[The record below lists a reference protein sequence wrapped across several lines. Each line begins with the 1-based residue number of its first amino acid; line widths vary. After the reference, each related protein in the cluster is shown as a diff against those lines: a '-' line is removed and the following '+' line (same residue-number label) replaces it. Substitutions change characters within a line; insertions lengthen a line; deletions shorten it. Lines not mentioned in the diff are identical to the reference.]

1 MNKKNKILKDEL
13 RNANIKY
20 ESLEEELAIK
30 TIELKDLKQKKQ
42 SNECNQKDEIQ
53 ELNQEIGVLHKELK
67 TIKDELKITLKRY
80 DQI

>member
-30 TIELKDLKQKKQ
+30 TIELKDLKQKK
-42 SNECNQKDEIQ
+42 
-53 ELNQEIGVLHKELK
+53 
-67 TIKDELKITLKRY
+67 
-80 DQI
+80 